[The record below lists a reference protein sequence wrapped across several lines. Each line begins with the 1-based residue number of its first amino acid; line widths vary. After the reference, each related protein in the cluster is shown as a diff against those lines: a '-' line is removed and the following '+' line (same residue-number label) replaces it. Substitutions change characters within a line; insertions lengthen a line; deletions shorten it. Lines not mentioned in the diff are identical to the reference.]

1 MKFVKYVAAVAM
13 SVAALVSLNTGP
25 ASAGAR
31 GAVLDTNQVLAQGD
45 YLTTLPQSGSRAF
58 AILQGDGNFCVYRG
72 TGPSN
77 NQGGVWCSGT
87 SGHSQVFGIMQG
99 DGNFV
104 IYRGTGPGNNQ
115 GYLWGTGGR
124 SGASGFYLQLN
135 GTGFGHSNPNLQV
148 VGFPANGHN
157 TCYWSSDGNC
167 ALGG

>member
-1 MKFVKYVAAVAM
+1 MKLTKYVAAVVM
-13 SVAALVSLNTGP
+13 SVAAMVSMNVGQ
-25 ASAGAR
+25 ANAGAI
-31 GAVLDTNQVLAQGD
+31 GNVLDTNHVLAQGD
-45 YLTTLPQSGSRAF
+45 YLTTNQGTAAF

-77 NQGGVWCSGT
+77 NLGGVWCSGT
-87 SGHSQVFGIMQG
+87 SGHSQVFAVMQG

-135 GTGFGHSNPNLQV
+135 SSGFGHSNPNLQV
-148 VGFPANGHN
+148 VGFPASGWN

-167 ALGG
+167 NLGG